1 MSITIL
7 KKLSSKG
14 ISLMSAIK
22 KHFLKSSS
30 IIISS
35 SSLLSNFIILDF
47 TISILYISNLSR
59 IKNQEFAPCLIL
71 KFIIL
76 ICFLSLNG
84 NLKKFLSMNLT
95 DFSLGYLPHDLEDW
109 ICFHWCSLE
118 LVTFYH
124 LFIQFYFNYF
134 IMFIILNKIF

>member
-22 KHFLKSSS
+22 KHFLKSLS

-76 ICFLSLNG
+76 IYFLSLNG

-95 DFSLGYLPHDLEDW
+95 NFSLGYLPHDLEDW

-134 IMFIILNKIF
+134 IMFIILIKIF